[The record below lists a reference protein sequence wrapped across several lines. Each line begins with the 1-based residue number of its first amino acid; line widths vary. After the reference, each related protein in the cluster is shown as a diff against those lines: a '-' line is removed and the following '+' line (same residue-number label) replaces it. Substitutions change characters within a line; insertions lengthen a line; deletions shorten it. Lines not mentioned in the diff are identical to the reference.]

1 MCIYVCDVYMY
12 AYGISTYV
20 CVRCVCVYNTCIH
33 MIYSY
38 DVCEYD
44 MCMGY
49 VNMYVSYIHMHMVYQ
64 YTHTMFVCTMH
75 VYIYDVQVYSMM
87 YVLWVQCMCI
97 SAFPRA
103 QVRKLCTSSSAGGS
117 TFEAGIDLI
126 TSLHLKA
133 SALVK
138 PLFHCRMMA

>member
-1 MCIYVCDVYMY
+1 MHMASQCMY
-12 AYGISTYV
+12 AYD
-20 CVRCVCVYNTCIH
+20 VRVYNTCKH

-49 VNMYVSYIHMHMVYQ
+49 VNMYVSYIHVHMVYQ
-64 YTHTMFVCTMH
+64 CTHMMFVCMMH
-75 VYIYDVQVYSMM
+75 MYIYDVQVYGMM
-87 YVLWVQCMCI
+87 YVNIMCLWVQCMCI

-117 TFEAGIDLI
+117 TFEAGTDLI